1 MVNEDMQST
10 PHETSPRMLIHRLKD
25 SLVRCGRAVPG
36 EIATPEVRMVPG
48 YRLAEPVQ
56 HDFASW

>member
-1 MVNEDMQST
+1 
-10 PHETSPRMLIHRLKD
+10 
-25 SLVRCGRAVPG
+25 VRCGRAVAG